1 MKRKSICNAAART
14 VVSAIILGLGSGAGG
29 CWASDPCDPGQ
40 VVRFDS
46 CFPGPVATADA
57 SGEGGAGEGGSTE
70 GGASDGGAVPSSFGK
85 TCSTATD
92 CAAGS
97 PICGAPQLPYC
108 TQINCQA
115 GEANAGACPTTG
127 WQCLKVGSNPSVC
140 LKSS

>member
-1 MKRKSICNAAART
+1 MKRNATFKAAGGAVAVT
-14 VVSAIILGLGSGAGG
+14 IVFGLGSFAGG
-29 CWASDPCDPGQ
+29 CWASDPCEPGQ

-46 CFPGPVATADA
+46 CFPGPVATPDA
-57 SGEGGAGEGGSTE
+57 SGEGGAGEGGSSEGSASE
-70 GGASDGGAVPSSFGK
+70 GGAAPSSFGK
-85 TCSTATD
+85 TCSTSTD

-115 GEANAGACPTTG
+115 GEANAGACPATG
-127 WQCLKVGSNPSVC
+127 WQCLKVGANPSVC